1 MALASLY
8 SQQRV
13 RLLLALV
20 LGAAGTLSF
29 SPYDFWPAALLSLA
43 GLQLL
48 LLDRRS
54 APMTQEQQ
62 IQAARNILRQQ
73 KAQEALRK
81 WESEVRAQAHIE
93 MREAPR

>member
-1 MALASLY
+1 MKKN
-8 SQQRV
+8 
-13 RLLLALV
+13 
-20 LGAAGTLSF
+20 
-29 SPYDFWPAALLSLA
+29 LLSLA
-43 GLQLL
+43 VLVLFAMPAHALTVTCKNCSTNLVQ